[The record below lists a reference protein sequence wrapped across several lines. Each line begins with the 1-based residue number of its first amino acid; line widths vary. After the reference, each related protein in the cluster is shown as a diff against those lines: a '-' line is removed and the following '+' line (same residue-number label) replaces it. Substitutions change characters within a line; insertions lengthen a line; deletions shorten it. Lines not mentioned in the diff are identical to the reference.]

1 MVREKMAHFLCEL
14 RKEKGL
20 LQNELAEIFI
30 ISPQAISKWERGES
44 IPDIETLEKLA
55 KFYNVSIEELLNGER
70 KINIEKSKE
79 EKSIESK
86 LPPRRKIYLLVPI
99 IMAIL
104 FLILGLVEYVTST
117 GIITNYLGSYN
128 LFEYIFLYHGNA
140 FVMLLL
146 GVLLFFTAITLDFIV
161 AFINKRNFVIETTRN
176 FIIYASLGIFTS
188 VFVFHIFNTEYFYSE
203 LGTFIVPLLLLTY
216 LLLCNLLPD
225 YKIKYKIETLK
236 SNILKSNIISNQIK
250 TLLIS
255 FLLYPILFSP
265 NVFSIL
271 YLFIS
276 LVFIGVTIAMAIV
289 KEKTSPYVF
298 SIVISGILLILSF
311 FGILHSNV
319 EVSSP
324 SIVVFMIATIIIILY
339 SCVPIFKPK
348 RYKLK

>member
-1 MVREKMAHFLCEL
+1 
-14 RKEKGL
+14 
-20 LQNELAEIFI
+20 
-30 ISPQAISKWERGES
+30 
-44 IPDIETLEKLA
+44 
-55 KFYNVSIEELLNGER
+55 
-70 KINIEKSKE
+70 
-79 EKSIESK
+79 
-86 LPPRRKIYLLVPI
+86 
-99 IMAIL
+99 
-104 FLILGLVEYVTST
+104 
-117 GIITNYLGSYN
+117 
-128 LFEYIFLYHGNA
+128 
-140 FVMLLL
+140 MLLL
-146 GVLLFFTAITLDFIV
+146 GVLLFFAAVTLDFIV

-188 VFVFHIFNTEYFYSE
+188 VFVFHIFNAEYFYSE

-225 YKIKYKIETLK
+225 YKIKYKTETLK
-236 SNILKSNIISNQIK
+236 PNIISNQIK

-276 LVFIGVTIAMAIV
+276 LVFIGVSIAMAIV

-311 FGILHSNV
+311 FGILDSNA

>member
-20 LQNELAEIFI
+20 LQNELAETFI

-203 LGTFIVPLLLLTY
+203 LGTFLVPLLLLTY

-225 YKIKYKIETLK
+225 YKIKYKTET
-236 SNILKSNIISNQIK
+236 LKSNIISNQIK

-265 NVFSIL
+265 SVFSIL

-276 LVFIGVTIAMAIV
+276 LVFIGVSIAMAIV

>member
-70 KINIEKSKE
+70 KIIIEKSKE
-79 EKSIESK
+79 KSLESK

-99 IMAIL
+99 ITAIL
-104 FLILGLVEYVTST
+104 FLILGLVEYVTPARN
-117 GIITNYLGSYN
+117 GINYLGSHN

-225 YKIKYKIETLK
+225 YKIKYKTET
-236 SNILKSNIISNQIK
+236 LKSNIISNQIK

-265 NVFSIL
+265 SVFSIL

-276 LVFIGVTIAMAIV
+276 LVFIGVSIAMAIV

-311 FGILHSNV
+311 FGILDSNV

>member
-140 FVMLLL
+140 FVILLL
-146 GVLLFFTAITLDFIV
+146 GVLLFFAAVTLDFIV

-188 VFVFHIFNTEYFYSE
+188 VFVFHIFNAEYFYSE

-225 YKIKYKIETLK
+225 YKIKYKTET
-236 SNILKSNIISNQIK
+236 LKSNIISNQIK

-265 NVFSIL
+265 SVFSIL

-276 LVFIGVTIAMAIV
+276 LVFIGVSIAMAIV

-311 FGILHSNV
+311 FGILDSNV
-319 EVSSP
+319 EASSP

>member
-104 FLILGLVEYVTST
+104 FLILGLVEYVTPT
-117 GIITNYLGSYN
+117 RNVTNYLGSHN
-128 LFEYIFLYHGNA
+128 LFEYIFLYYGNA

-188 VFVFHIFNTEYFYSE
+188 VFVFHIFNTEYFHSE

-216 LLLCNLLPD
+216 LLLCNLLPE
-225 YKIKYKIETLK
+225 YKTKYKTET
-236 SNILKSNIISNQIK
+236 LKSNIISNQIK

-311 FGILHSNV
+311 FGILDSNV